1 MVRVQLVE
9 KLDYD
14 KLEKRID
21 KYIED
26 AINSNRQFIKSL
38 DQLVI
43 VGLSEDSMN
52 EMVFNIVKTSEEDT
66 YISRKI
72 TKFIKELLYS
82 FRNSKENLG
91 EKVNSLKKQI
101 QEDNARLI
109 ALRNSTIKDIK
120 EIELSQRTNIGLS
133 LYKFQ
138 MNAKSIEDIVSE
150 FSANGLETN
159 TKIVEHILKDG
170 EKPLVF
176 PDNYVFEVSSVSNL
190 VKNVLQQEKV
200 GVISPNNILGSFYIP
215 NFHDEDGKLLP
226 NNDELKEQ
234 YIKHVDALNDRFLY
248 LSTNGISIND
258 AKNVLPCGSLT
269 NLAFSVDAMELKDL
283 IIKLI
288 KTKYASIQ
296 ELYVFGKRLYEIA
309 KEKVP
314 FIIAEIDD
322 FVPTLD
328 EDFVFMDEV
337 VEQIEDKDKDEED
350 VVDIKLSTNNID
362 DTILISSIMNRYQYS
377 YKKAKEVYDGLVV
390 VVPNFKKKLMK
401 AIISSNDVELET
413 VMFNINANIS
423 LNALDKLSAY
433 ADILPCDISSSD
445 LTSFKTPSSI
455 TYGERLSKE
464 YDNAFKCNTKLC
476 NIFEQKYGVRKEDL
490 VYFVMNGNMINT
502 LMHFNGKSLRDF
514 VISCEK
520 NNTDLELKEFA
531 KNICYELNRLEG
543 AVLYSATLESQSG
556 YLRQIED
563 EEPQR
568 LLGLK

>member
-52 EMVFNIVKTSEEDT
+52 EMAFNIVKTSEEDT

-138 MNAKSIEDIVSE
+138 MNAKNIEDIVSE

-170 EKPLVF
+170 EKTLVF
-176 PDNYVFEVSSVSNL
+176 PDNYVFEVSGVSNL

-200 GVISPNNILGSFYIP
+200 GVISSNNIQGSFYIP
-215 NFHDEDGKLLP
+215 NFHDKDGKLLP

-234 YIKHVDALNDRFLY
+234 YVKHVDALNDRFLY

-258 AKNVLPCGSLT
+258 AKHVLPCGSLT
-269 NLAFSVDAMELKDL
+269 NLVFSVDAMELKDL

-314 FIIAEIDD
+314 FIVAEIDD
-322 FVPTLD
+322 FVPILD

-337 VEQIEDKDKDEED
+337 VEQIEDKDKED
-350 VVDIKLSTNNID
+350 VVDIKSSTNNID

-377 YKKAKEVYDGLVV
+377 YRKAKEVYNELVV
-390 VVPNFKKKLMK
+390 TVPNFKKKLMK

-413 VMFNINANIS
+413 VMFNINASIS
-423 LNALDKLSAY
+423 LNALDKLNAY

-445 LTSFKTPSSI
+445 LTYFKTPSSI
-455 TYGERLSKE
+455 KCGERLSKE
-464 YDNAFKCNTKLC
+464 YDNAFKY
-476 NIFEQKYGVRKEDL
+476 NIELYNMFEQKYGVRKEDL

-502 LMHFNGKSLRDF
+502 LMRFNGKSLRNF
-514 VISCEK
+514 IISCEK
-520 NNTDLELKEFA
+520 TNTDLELKEFA
-531 KNICYELNRLEG
+531 RNICYELYRLEG
-543 AVLYSATLESQSG
+543 AVLYSSTLESQSG
-556 YLRQIED
+556 SLRQIED

-568 LLGLK
+568 LLELK

>member
-26 AINSNRQFIKSL
+26 AINSNRQFTQSL
-38 DQLVI
+38 DQLI
-43 VGLSEDSMN
+43 TIGLSEDSIN
-52 EMVFNIVKTSEEDT
+52 ETVFNIVKTSEEDT

-91 EKVNSLKKQI
+91 EKVRSLKTQI

-159 TKIVEHILKDG
+159 TKIVEHILKNG

-200 GVISPNNILGSFYIP
+200 GVISSNNILGSFYIP
-215 NFHDEDGKLLP
+215 NFHDKDGKVLP
-226 NNDELKEQ
+226 NNDELKQ
-234 YIKHVDALNDRFLY
+234 HYVKHVDALNDRFLY
-248 LSTNGISIND
+248 LSANGISIND

-269 NLAFSVDAMELKDL
+269 NLVFSVDAMELKDL

-314 FIIAEIDD
+314 FIVAEIDD

-337 VEQIEDKDKDEED
+337 VEQIEDKDKED
-350 VVDIKLSTNNID
+350 IVDIRSSTNNID

-377 YKKAKEVYDGLVV
+377 YRKAKEVYNELVV
-390 VVPNFKKKLMK
+390 TVPNFKKKLMK
-401 AIISSNDVELET
+401 AIISSNDVDLET
-413 VMFNINANIS
+413 VMFNINASIS
-423 LNALDKLSAY
+423 LNALDKLNAY

-455 TYGERLSKE
+455 KCGERLSKE
-464 YDNAFKCNTKLC
+464 YDNAFKY
-476 NIFEQKYGVRKEDL
+476 NIELYNMFEQKYGVRKEDL

-502 LMHFNGKSLRDF
+502 LMRFNGKSLRNF
-514 VISCEK
+514 IISCEK
-520 NNTDLELKEFA
+520 TNTDLELKELA
-531 KNICYELNRLEG
+531 RNIRYELNRLEG

-556 YLRQIED
+556 SLKQIED

>member
-14 KLEKRID
+14 KLEMRID

-26 AINSNRQFIKSL
+26 AINSNRQFTQSL
-38 DQLVI
+38 DQLVTT
-43 VGLSEDSMN
+43 GLSEDSIN
-52 EMVFNIVKTSEEDT
+52 EMVFNIVKTSEEDI
-66 YISRKI
+66 YISGKI

-91 EKVNSLKKQI
+91 EKVRSLKTQI

-200 GVISPNNILGSFYIP
+200 GVISSNNILGSFYIP
-215 NFHDEDGKLLP
+215 NFHDKDGKVLP
-226 NNDELKEQ
+226 NNDELKQ
-234 YIKHVDALNDRFLY
+234 HYVKHVDALNDRFLY
-248 LSTNGISIND
+248 LSANGISIND

-269 NLAFSVDAMELKDL
+269 NLVFSVDAMELKDL

-314 FIIAEIDD
+314 FIVAEIDD

-337 VEQIEDKDKDEED
+337 VEQIEDKDKED
-350 VVDIKLSTNNID
+350 VVDIKSSTNNID

-377 YKKAKEVYDGLVV
+377 YKKAKEFYNELVV
-390 VVPNFKKKLMK
+390 TVPNFKKKLMK
-401 AIISSNDVELET
+401 AIISSNDVDLET
-413 VMFNINANIS
+413 VMFNINASIS
-423 LNALDKLSAY
+423 LNALDKLNAY

-455 TYGERLSKE
+455 KCGERLSKE
-464 YDNAFKCNTKLC
+464 YDNAFKY
-476 NIFEQKYGVRKEDL
+476 NIELYNMFEQKYGVRKEDL

-502 LMHFNGKSLRDF
+502 LMRFNGKSLRNF
-514 VISCEK
+514 IISCEK
-520 NNTDLELKEFA
+520 TNTDLELKELA
-531 KNICYELNRLEG
+531 RNIRYELNRLEG

-556 YLRQIED
+556 SLRQIED
-563 EEPQR
+563 EESQR
-568 LLGLK
+568 LLELK

>member
-14 KLEKRID
+14 KLEERID

-26 AINSNRQFIKSL
+26 AINSNRQFIQSL
-38 DQLVI
+38 DQLVTI
-43 VGLSEDSMN
+43 GLSEDSIN
-52 EMVFNIVKTSEEDT
+52 ETVFNIVKTSEEDT

-91 EKVNSLKKQI
+91 EKVRSLKTQI

-200 GVISPNNILGSFYIP
+200 GVISSNNILGSFYIP
-215 NFHDEDGKLLP
+215 NFHDKDGKVLP
-226 NNDELKEQ
+226 NNDELKQ
-234 YIKHVDALNDRFLY
+234 HYVKHVDALNDRFLY
-248 LSTNGISIND
+248 LSANGISIND

-269 NLAFSVDAMELKDL
+269 NLVFSVDAMELKDL

-314 FIIAEIDD
+314 FIVAEIDD

-337 VEQIEDKDKDEED
+337 VEQIEDKDKED
-350 VVDIKLSTNNID
+350 VVDIKSSTNNID
-362 DTILISSIMNRYQYS
+362 DAILISSIMNRYQYS
-377 YKKAKEVYDGLVV
+377 YKKAKEVYNELVV
-390 VVPNFKKKLMK
+390 TVPNFKKKLMK
-401 AIISSNDVELET
+401 AIISSNDVDLET
-413 VMFNINANIS
+413 VMFNINASIS
-423 LNALDKLSAY
+423 LNALDKLNAY

-455 TYGERLSKE
+455 KCGERLSKE
-464 YDNAFKCNTKLC
+464 YDNAFKY
-476 NIFEQKYGVRKEDL
+476 NIELYNMFEQKYGVRKEDL

-502 LMHFNGKSLRDF
+502 LMRFNGKSLRNF
-514 VISCEK
+514 IISCEK
-520 NNTDLELKEFA
+520 NNTDLELKELA
-531 KNICYELNRLEG
+531 RNIRYELNRLEG

-556 YLRQIED
+556 SLKQIED

-568 LLGLK
+568 LLELK

>member
-26 AINSNRQFIKSL
+26 AINSNRQFTQSL
-38 DQLVI
+38 DQLI
-43 VGLSEDSMN
+43 TIGLSEDSIN
-52 EMVFNIVKTSEEDT
+52 ETVFNIVKSSEEDT
-66 YISRKI
+66 YISGKI

-91 EKVNSLKKQI
+91 EKVRSLKTQI

-109 ALRNSTIKDIK
+109 ALKNSTIKDIK

-159 TKIVEHILKDG
+159 TKIVEHILKDS

-200 GVISPNNILGSFYIP
+200 GVISSNNILGSFYIP
-215 NFHDEDGKLLP
+215 NFHDKDGKVLP
-226 NNDELKEQ
+226 NNDELKQ
-234 YIKHVDALNDRFLY
+234 HYVKHVDALNDRFLY
-248 LSTNGISIND
+248 LSANGISIND

-269 NLAFSVDAMELKDL
+269 NLVFSVDAMELKDL

-314 FIIAEIDD
+314 FIVAEIDD

-328 EDFVFMDEV
+328 EDFVFMNEV
-337 VEQIEDKDKDEED
+337 VEQIEDKDKED
-350 VVDIKLSTNNID
+350 IVDIRSSTNNID

-377 YKKAKEVYDGLVV
+377 YRKAKEVYNELVV
-390 VVPNFKKKLMK
+390 TVPNFKKKLMK
-401 AIISSNDVELET
+401 AIISSNDVDLET
-413 VMFNINANIS
+413 VMFNINASIS
-423 LNALDKLSAY
+423 LNALDKLNAY

-455 TYGERLSKE
+455 KCGERLSKE
-464 YDNAFKCNTKLC
+464 YDNAFKY
-476 NIFEQKYGVRKEDL
+476 NIELYNMFEQKYGVRKEDL

-502 LMHFNGKSLRDF
+502 LMRFNGKSLRNF
-514 VISCEK
+514 IISCEK
-520 NNTDLELKEFA
+520 NNTDLELKELA
-531 KNICYELNRLEG
+531 RNIRYELNRLEG
-543 AVLYSATLESQSG
+543 AVLYSATFESQSG

-568 LLGLK
+568 LLELK

>member
-159 TKIVEHILKDG
+159 TKIVEHILKNG

-200 GVISPNNILGSFYIP
+200 GVISSNNIQGSFYIP
-215 NFHDEDGKLLP
+215 NFHDKDGKLLP
-226 NNDELKEQ
+226 NNDELKEH
-234 YIKHVDALNDRFLY
+234 YVKHVDALNDRFLY

-258 AKNVLPCGSLT
+258 AKHVLPCGSLT
-269 NLAFSVDAMELKDL
+269 NLVFSVDAMELKDL

-328 EDFVFMDEV
+328 ENFVFMDEV
-337 VEQIEDKDKDEED
+337 VEQIEDKDKED
-350 VVDIKLSTNNID
+350 VVDIKSSTNNID

-377 YKKAKEVYDGLVV
+377 YKKAKEVYNELVV
-390 VVPNFKKKLMK
+390 TVPNFKKKLMK
-401 AIISSNDVELET
+401 AIISSNDVDLET
-413 VMFNINANIS
+413 VMFNINASIS
-423 LNALDKLSAY
+423 LNALDKLNAY

-455 TYGERLSKE
+455 KCGERLSKE
-464 YDNAFKCNTKLC
+464 YDNAFKYNIELC
-476 NIFEQKYGVRKEDL
+476 NMFEQKYGVRKEDL

-502 LMHFNGKSLRDF
+502 LMRFNGKSLRNF
-514 VISCEK
+514 IISCEK
-520 NNTDLELKEFA
+520 NNTDLELKELA
-531 KNICYELNRLEG
+531 RNIRYELNRLEG

-556 YLRQIED
+556 SLRQIED
-563 EEPQR
+563 EKPQR
-568 LLGLK
+568 LLELK

>member
-138 MNAKSIEDIVSE
+138 MNAKNIEDIVSE

-170 EKPLVF
+170 EKTLVF
-176 PDNYVFEVSSVSNL
+176 PDNYVFEVSGVSNL

-200 GVISPNNILGSFYIP
+200 GVISSNNIQGSFYIP
-215 NFHDEDGKLLP
+215 NFHDKDGKLLP

-234 YIKHVDALNDRFLY
+234 YVKHVDALNNRFLY

-258 AKNVLPCGSLT
+258 AKNILPCGSLT
-269 NLAFSVDAMELKDL
+269 NLVFSVDAMELKDL

-314 FIIAEIDD
+314 SIIAEIDN

-337 VEQIEDKDKDEED
+337 VEQIEDKDKED
-350 VVDIKLSTNNID
+350 VVDIKSSTNNID

-377 YKKAKEVYDGLVV
+377 YRKAKEVYNELVV
-390 VVPNFKKKLMK
+390 TVPNFKKKLMK

-413 VMFNINANIS
+413 VMFNINASIS

-455 TYGERLSKE
+455 KCGECLSKE
-464 YDNAFKCNTKLC
+464 YDNAFKYNIELC
-476 NIFEQKYGVRKEDL
+476 NMFEQKYGVRKEDL

-502 LMHFNGKSLRDF
+502 LMRFNGKSLRNF
-514 VISCEK
+514 IISCEK
-520 NNTDLELKEFA
+520 TNTDLELKELA
-531 KNICYELNRLEG
+531 RNIRYELNRLEG

-556 YLRQIED
+556 SLRQIED

-568 LLGLK
+568 LLELK

>member
-14 KLEKRID
+14 KLEMRID

-26 AINSNRQFIKSL
+26 AINSNRQFTQSL
-38 DQLVI
+38 DQLVTI
-43 VGLSEDSMN
+43 GLSEDSIN
-52 EMVFNIVKTSEEDT
+52 EMVFNIVKTLEEDT

-91 EKVNSLKKQI
+91 EKVRSLKTQI

-159 TKIVEHILKDG
+159 TKIVEHILKDD
-170 EKPLVF
+170 EKSLVF

-200 GVISPNNILGSFYIP
+200 GVISSNNILGSFYIP
-215 NFHDEDGKLLP
+215 NFHDKDGKVLL
-226 NNDELKEQ
+226 NNDELKQ
-234 YIKHVDALNDRFLY
+234 HYIKHVDALNDRFLY
-248 LSTNGISIND
+248 LSANGISIND

-269 NLAFSVDAMELKDL
+269 NLVFSVDAMELKDL

-296 ELYVFGKRLYEIA
+296 ELYVFGRRLYEIA

-314 FIIAEIDD
+314 FIVAEIDD

-337 VEQIEDKDKDEED
+337 VEQIEDKDKED
-350 VVDIKLSTNNID
+350 VVDIKSSTNNID

-377 YKKAKEVYDGLVV
+377 YRKAKEVYNELVV
-390 VVPNFKKKLMK
+390 TVPNFKKKLMK
-401 AIISSNDVELET
+401 AIISSNDVDLET
-413 VMFNINANIS
+413 VMFNINASIS
-423 LNALDKLSAY
+423 LNALDKLNAY

-455 TYGERLSKE
+455 KCGERLSKE
-464 YDNAFKCNTKLC
+464 YDNAFKY
-476 NIFEQKYGVRKEDL
+476 NIELYNMFEQKYGVRKEDL

-502 LMHFNGKSLRDF
+502 LMRFNGKSLRNF
-514 VISCEK
+514 IISCEK
-520 NNTDLELKEFA
+520 NNTDLELKELA
-531 KNICYELNRLEG
+531 RNIRYELNRLEG

-556 YLRQIED
+556 SLRQIED

-568 LLGLK
+568 LLELK

>member
-14 KLEKRID
+14 KLEMRID

-26 AINSNRQFIKSL
+26 AINSNRQFTQSL
-38 DQLVI
+38 DQLVTT
-43 VGLSEDSMN
+43 GLSEDSIN
-52 EMVFNIVKTSEEDT
+52 EMVFNIVKTSEEDI
-66 YISRKI
+66 YISGKI

-91 EKVNSLKKQI
+91 EKVRSLKTQI

-200 GVISPNNILGSFYIP
+200 GVISSNNILGSFYIP
-215 NFHDEDGKLLP
+215 NFHDKDGKVLP
-226 NNDELKEQ
+226 NNDELKQ
-234 YIKHVDALNDRFLY
+234 HYIKHVDALNDRFLY
-248 LSTNGISIND
+248 LSANGISIND

-269 NLAFSVDAMELKDL
+269 NLVFSVDAMELKDL

-314 FIIAEIDD
+314 FIVAEIDD
-322 FVPTLD
+322 FVPILD
-328 EDFVFMDEV
+328 EDFAFMDEV
-337 VEQIEDKDKDEED
+337 VEQIEDKDKED
-350 VVDIKLSTNNID
+350 VVDIKSSTNNID

-377 YKKAKEVYDGLVV
+377 YRKAKEVYNELVV
-390 VVPNFKKKLMK
+390 TVPNFKKKLMK
-401 AIISSNDVELET
+401 AIISSNDVDLET
-413 VMFNINANIS
+413 VMFNINASIS
-423 LNALDKLSAY
+423 LNALDKLNAY
-433 ADILPCDISSSD
+433 ADILPCDISSSY

-455 TYGERLSKE
+455 KCGERLSKE
-464 YDNAFKCNTKLC
+464 YDNAFKY
-476 NIFEQKYGVRKEDL
+476 NIELYNMFEQKYGVRKEDL

-502 LMHFNGKSLRDF
+502 LMRFNGKSLRDF
-514 VISCEK
+514 IISCEK
-520 NNTDLELKEFA
+520 TNTDLELKEFA
-531 KNICYELNRLEG
+531 RNIRYELNRLEG
-543 AVLYSATLESQSG
+543 AILYSSTLESQSG
-556 YLRQIED
+556 SLRQIED

-568 LLGLK
+568 LLELK

>member
-170 EKPLVF
+170 EKTLVF

-200 GVISPNNILGSFYIP
+200 GVISSNNILDSFYIP
-215 NFHDEDGKLLP
+215 NFHDKDGKLLP

-234 YIKHVDALNDRFLY
+234 YVKHVDALNNRFLY

-269 NLAFSVDAMELKDL
+269 NLVFSVDAMELKDL

-314 FIIAEIDD
+314 FIVAEIDD

-337 VEQIEDKDKDEED
+337 VEQIEDKDKED
-350 VVDIKLSTNNID
+350 VVDIKSSTNNID

-377 YKKAKEVYDGLVV
+377 YKKAKEVYNELVV
-390 VVPNFKKKLMK
+390 TVPNFKKKLMK
-401 AIISSNDVELET
+401 AIISSNDVDLET
-413 VMFNINANIS
+413 VMFNINASIS
-423 LNALDKLSAY
+423 LNALDKLNAY

-455 TYGERLSKE
+455 KCGERLSKE
-464 YDNAFKCNTKLC
+464 YDNAFKY
-476 NIFEQKYGVRKEDL
+476 NIELYNMFEQKYGVRKEDL

-502 LMHFNGKSLRDF
+502 LMHFNGKSLRNF
-514 VISCEK
+514 IISCEK
-520 NNTDLELKEFA
+520 NNTDLELKELA
-531 KNICYELNRLEG
+531 RNIRYELNRLEG

-556 YLRQIED
+556 SLRQIED

-568 LLGLK
+568 LLELK

>member
-14 KLEKRID
+14 KLEMRID

-26 AINSNRQFIKSL
+26 AINSNRQFTQSL
-38 DQLVI
+38 DQLVTT
-43 VGLSEDSMN
+43 GLSEDSIN
-52 EMVFNIVKTSEEDT
+52 EMVFNIVKTSEGDT

-91 EKVNSLKKQI
+91 EKVRSLKTQI

-176 PDNYVFEVSSVSNL
+176 PDNYVFEVTSVSNL

-200 GVISPNNILGSFYIP
+200 GVISSSNILGSFYIP
-215 NFHDEDGKLLP
+215 NFHDKDGKVLP
-226 NNDELKEQ
+226 NNDELKQ
-234 YIKHVDALNDRFLY
+234 HYIKHVDALNDRVLY
-248 LSTNGISIND
+248 LSANGISIND

-269 NLAFSVDAMELKDL
+269 NLVFSVDAMELKDL

-296 ELYVFGKRLYEIA
+296 ELYVFGRRLYEIA

-314 FIIAEIDD
+314 FIVAEIDD

-337 VEQIEDKDKDEED
+337 VEQIEDKDKED
-350 VVDIKLSTNNID
+350 VVDIKSSTNNID

-377 YKKAKEVYDGLVV
+377 YRKAKEVYNELVV
-390 VVPNFKKKLMK
+390 TVPNFKKKLMK
-401 AIISSNDVELET
+401 AIISSNDVDLET
-413 VMFNINANIS
+413 VMFNINASIS
-423 LNALDKLSAY
+423 LNALDKLNAY

-455 TYGERLSKE
+455 KCGERLSKE
-464 YDNAFKCNTKLC
+464 YDNAFKYNIELC
-476 NIFEQKYGVRKEDL
+476 NMFEQKYGVRKEDL

-502 LMHFNGKSLRDF
+502 LMRFNGKSLRNF
-514 VISCEK
+514 IISCEK
-520 NNTDLELKEFA
+520 TNTDLELKELA
-531 KNICYELNRLEG
+531 RNIRYELNRLEG

-568 LLGLK
+568 LLELK

>member
-26 AINSNRQFIKSL
+26 AINSNRQFTQSL
-38 DQLVI
+38 DQLI
-43 VGLSEDSMN
+43 TIGLSEDSIN
-52 EMVFNIVKTSEEDT
+52 ETVFNIVKSSEEDT
-66 YISRKI
+66 YISGKI

-91 EKVNSLKKQI
+91 EKVRSLKTQI

-138 MNAKSIEDIVSE
+138 MNAKSIDDIVSE

-200 GVISPNNILGSFYIP
+200 GVISSNNILGSFYIP
-215 NFHDEDGKLLP
+215 NFHDKDGKVLP
-226 NNDELKEQ
+226 NNDELKQ
-234 YIKHVDALNDRFLY
+234 HYVKHVDALNDRFLY
-248 LSTNGISIND
+248 LSANGISIND

-269 NLAFSVDAMELKDL
+269 NLVFSVDAMELKDL

-314 FIIAEIDD
+314 FIVAEIDD

-337 VEQIEDKDKDEED
+337 VEQIEDKDKED
-350 VVDIKLSTNNID
+350 IVDIKSSTNNID

-377 YKKAKEVYDGLVV
+377 YRKAKEVYNELVV
-390 VVPNFKKKLMK
+390 TVPNFKKKLMK
-401 AIISSNDVELET
+401 AIISSNDVDLET
-413 VMFNINANIS
+413 VMFNINASIS
-423 LNALDKLSAY
+423 LNALDKLNAY
-433 ADILPCDISSSD
+433 AVILPCDISSSD

-455 TYGERLSKE
+455 KCGERLSKE
-464 YDNAFKCNTKLC
+464 YDNAFKY
-476 NIFEQKYGVRKEDL
+476 NIELYNMFEQKYGVRKEDL

-502 LMHFNGKSLRDF
+502 LMRFNGKSLRNF
-514 VISCEK
+514 IISCEK
-520 NNTDLELKEFA
+520 TNTDLELKELA
-531 KNICYELNRLEG
+531 RNIRYELNRLEG

>member
-26 AINSNRQFIKSL
+26 AINSNRQFTQSL
-38 DQLVI
+38 DQLI
-43 VGLSEDSMN
+43 TIGLSEDSIN
-52 EMVFNIVKTSEEDT
+52 ETVFNIVKSSEEDT
-66 YISRKI
+66 YISGKI

-91 EKVNSLKKQI
+91 EKVRSLKTQI

-159 TKIVEHILKDG
+159 TKIVEHILKDS

-200 GVISPNNILGSFYIP
+200 GVISSNNILGSFYIP
-215 NFHDEDGKLLP
+215 NFHDKDGKVLP
-226 NNDELKEQ
+226 NNDELKQ
-234 YIKHVDALNDRFLY
+234 HYVKHVDALNDRFLY
-248 LSTNGISIND
+248 LSANGISIND

-269 NLAFSVDAMELKDL
+269 NLVFSVDAMELKDL

-314 FIIAEIDD
+314 FIVAEIDD

-337 VEQIEDKDKDEED
+337 VEQIEDKDKED
-350 VVDIKLSTNNID
+350 VVDIKSSTNNID

-377 YKKAKEVYDGLVV
+377 YRKAKEVYNELVV
-390 VVPNFKKKLMK
+390 TVPNFKKKLMK
-401 AIISSNDVELET
+401 AIISSNDVDLET
-413 VMFNINANIS
+413 VMFNINASIS
-423 LNALDKLSAY
+423 LNALDKLNAY
-433 ADILPCDISSSD
+433 ADILPCDILSSD

-455 TYGERLSKE
+455 KCGERLSKE
-464 YDNAFKCNTKLC
+464 YDNAFKY
-476 NIFEQKYGVRKEDL
+476 NIELYNMFEQKYGVRKEDL

-502 LMHFNGKSLRDF
+502 LMRFNGKSLRNF
-514 VISCEK
+514 IISCEK
-520 NNTDLELKEFA
+520 TNTDLELKELA
-531 KNICYELNRLEG
+531 RNIRYELNRLEG

>member
-43 VGLSEDSMN
+43 VGLSEDSIN

-91 EKVNSLKKQI
+91 EKVRSLKTQI

-138 MNAKSIEDIVSE
+138 MNAKSIENIVSE

-200 GVISPNNILGSFYIP
+200 GVISSNNILGSFYIP
-215 NFHDEDGKLLP
+215 NFHDKDGKVLP
-226 NNDELKEQ
+226 NNDELKQ
-234 YIKHVDALNDRFLY
+234 HYIKHVDALNDRFLY
-248 LSTNGISIND
+248 LSANGISIND

-269 NLAFSVDAMELKDL
+269 NLVFSVDAMELKDL

-337 VEQIEDKDKDEED
+337 VEQIEDKDKED
-350 VVDIKLSTNNID
+350 VVDIKSSTNNID

-377 YKKAKEVYDGLVV
+377 YKKAKEVYNELVV
-390 VVPNFKKKLMK
+390 TVPNFKKKLMK
-401 AIISSNDVELET
+401 AIISSNDVDLET
-413 VMFNINANIS
+413 VMFNINASIS
-423 LNALDKLSAY
+423 LNALDKLNAY

-455 TYGERLSKE
+455 KCGERLSKE
-464 YDNAFKCNTKLC
+464 YDNAFKY
-476 NIFEQKYGVRKEDL
+476 NIELYNMFEQKYGVRKEDL

-502 LMHFNGKSLRDF
+502 LMRFNGKSLRNF
-514 VISCEK
+514 IISCEK
-520 NNTDLELKEFA
+520 TNTDLELKELA
-531 KNICYELNRLEG
+531 RNIRYELNRLEG

-556 YLRQIED
+556 ILRQIED

-568 LLGLK
+568 LLELK

>member
-101 QEDNARLI
+101 QEYNACLI

-200 GVISPNNILGSFYIP
+200 GVISSNNIQGSFYIP
-215 NFHDEDGKLLP
+215 NFHDKDGKLLP

-234 YIKHVDALNDRFLY
+234 YVKHVDALNNRFLY

-269 NLAFSVDAMELKDL
+269 NLVFSVDAMELKDL

-314 FIIAEIDD
+314 FIVAEIDD

-337 VEQIEDKDKDEED
+337 VEQIEDKDKED
-350 VVDIKLSTNNID
+350 VVDIKSSTNNID
-362 DTILISSIMNRYQYS
+362 DTILISSIMNRYQNS
-377 YKKAKEVYDGLVV
+377 YKKAK
-390 VVPNFKKKLMK
+390 
-401 AIISSNDVELET
+401 
-413 VMFNINANIS
+413 
-423 LNALDKLSAY
+423 
-433 ADILPCDISSSD
+433 
-445 LTSFKTPSSI
+445 
-455 TYGERLSKE
+455 
-464 YDNAFKCNTKLC
+464 
-476 NIFEQKYGVRKEDL
+476 
-490 VYFVMNGNMINT
+490 
-502 LMHFNGKSLRDF
+502 
-514 VISCEK
+514 
-520 NNTDLELKEFA
+520 
-531 KNICYELNRLEG
+531 
-543 AVLYSATLESQSG
+543 
-556 YLRQIED
+556 
-563 EEPQR
+563 
-568 LLGLK
+568 

>member
-14 KLEKRID
+14 KLEMRID

-26 AINSNRQFIKSL
+26 AINSNRQFTQSL
-38 DQLVI
+38 DQLI
-43 VGLSEDSMN
+43 TIGLSEDSIN
-52 EMVFNIVKTSEEDT
+52 ETVFNIVKTSEEDT

-91 EKVNSLKKQI
+91 EKVRSLKTQI

-200 GVISPNNILGSFYIP
+200 GVISSNNILGSFYIP
-215 NFHDEDGKLLP
+215 NFHDKDGKVLP
-226 NNDELKEQ
+226 NNDELKQ
-234 YIKHVDALNDRFLY
+234 HYIKNVDALNDMFLY
-248 LSTNGISIND
+248 LSANGISIND

-269 NLAFSVDAMELKDL
+269 NLVFSVDAMELKDL

-314 FIIAEIDD
+314 FIVAEIDD

-337 VEQIEDKDKDEED
+337 VEQIEDKDKED
-350 VVDIKLSTNNID
+350 IVDIKSSTNNID

-377 YKKAKEVYDGLVV
+377 YRKAKEVYNELVV
-390 VVPNFKKKLMK
+390 TVPNFKKKLMK
-401 AIISSNDVELET
+401 AIISSNDVDLET
-413 VMFNINANIS
+413 VMFNINASIS
-423 LNALDKLSAY
+423 LNALDKLNAY

-455 TYGERLSKE
+455 KCGERLSKE
-464 YDNAFKCNTKLC
+464 YDNAFKY
-476 NIFEQKYGVRKEDL
+476 NIELYNMFEQKYGVRKEDL

-502 LMHFNGKSLRDF
+502 LMRFNGKSLRNF
-514 VISCEK
+514 IISCEK
-520 NNTDLELKEFA
+520 TNTDLELKELA
-531 KNICYELNRLEG
+531 RNIRYELNRLEG

>member
-159 TKIVEHILKDG
+159 TKIVEHILKDS

-200 GVISPNNILGSFYIP
+200 GVISSNNIQGSFYIP
-215 NFHDEDGKLLP
+215 NFHDKDGKLLP

-234 YIKHVDALNDRFLY
+234 YVKHVDALNNRFLY

-269 NLAFSVDAMELKDL
+269 NLVFSVDAMELKDL

-314 FIIAEIDD
+314 FIVAEIDD

-337 VEQIEDKDKDEED
+337 VEQIEDKDKED
-350 VVDIKLSTNNID
+350 IVDIRSSTNNID

-377 YKKAKEVYDGLVV
+377 YRKAKEVYNELVV
-390 VVPNFKKKLMK
+390 TVPNFKKKLMK
-401 AIISSNDVELET
+401 AIISSNDVDLET
-413 VMFNINANIS
+413 VMFNINASIS
-423 LNALDKLSAY
+423 LNALDKLNAY

-455 TYGERLSKE
+455 KCGERLSKE
-464 YDNAFKCNTKLC
+464 YDNAFKY
-476 NIFEQKYGVRKEDL
+476 NIELYNMFEQKYGVRKEDL

-502 LMHFNGKSLRDF
+502 LMRFNGKSLRNF
-514 VISCEK
+514 IISCKK
-520 NNTDLELKEFA
+520 NNTDLELNELA
-531 KNICYELNRLEG
+531 RNIRYELNRLEG

-556 YLRQIED
+556 SLRQIED

-568 LLGLK
+568 LLELK

>member
-200 GVISPNNILGSFYIP
+200 GVISSNNIQGSFYIP
-215 NFHDEDGKLLP
+215 NFHDKDGKLLP

-234 YIKHVDALNDRFLY
+234 YVKHVDALNDRFLY
-248 LSTNGISIND
+248 LSANGISIND

-269 NLAFSVDAMELKDL
+269 NLVFSVDAMELKDL

-314 FIIAEIDD
+314 FIVAEIDG

-337 VEQIEDKDKDEED
+337 VEQIEDKDKED
-350 VVDIKLSTNNID
+350 VVDIKSSTNNID
-362 DTILISSIMNRYQYS
+362 DAILISSIMNRYQYS
-377 YKKAKEVYDGLVV
+377 YKKAKEVYNELVV
-390 VVPNFKKKLMK
+390 TVPNFKKKLMK
-401 AIISSNDVELET
+401 AIISSNDVDLET
-413 VMFNINANIS
+413 VMFNINASIS
-423 LNALDKLSAY
+423 LNALDKLNAY

-455 TYGERLSKE
+455 KCGERLSKE
-464 YDNAFKCNTKLC
+464 YDNAFKY
-476 NIFEQKYGVRKEDL
+476 NIELYNMFEQKYGVRKEDL

-502 LMHFNGKSLRDF
+502 LMHFNGKSLRNF
-514 VISCEK
+514 IISCEK
-520 NNTDLELKEFA
+520 NNTDLELKELA
-531 KNICYELNRLEG
+531 RNICYELNRLEG

-556 YLRQIED
+556 SLRQIED

-568 LLGLK
+568 LLELK

>member
-14 KLEKRID
+14 KLEMRID

-26 AINSNRQFIKSL
+26 AINSNRQFTQSL
-38 DQLVI
+38 DQLI
-43 VGLSEDSMN
+43 TIGLSEDSIN
-52 EMVFNIVKTSEEDT
+52 ETVFNIVKSSEEDT
-66 YISRKI
+66 YISGKI

-91 EKVNSLKKQI
+91 EKVRSLKTQI

-159 TKIVEHILKDG
+159 TKIVEHILKDS

-200 GVISPNNILGSFYIP
+200 GVISSNNILGSFYIP
-215 NFHDEDGKLLP
+215 NFHDKDGKLLP
-226 NNDELKEQ
+226 NNDELKEH
-234 YIKHVDALNDRFLY
+234 YVKHVDALNDRFLY

-258 AKNVLPCGSLT
+258 AKHVLPCGSLT
-269 NLAFSVDAMELKDL
+269 NLVFSVDAMELKDL

-314 FIIAEIDD
+314 FIVAEIDD

-337 VEQIEDKDKDEED
+337 VEQIEDKDKED
-350 VVDIKLSTNNID
+350 VVDIKSSTNNID

-377 YKKAKEVYDGLVV
+377 YKKAKEVYNELVV
-390 VVPNFKKKLMK
+390 TVPNFKKKLMK
-401 AIISSNDVELET
+401 AIISSNDVDLET
-413 VMFNINANIS
+413 VMFNINASIS
-423 LNALDKLSAY
+423 LNALDKLNAY

-455 TYGERLSKE
+455 KCGERLSKE
-464 YDNAFKCNTKLC
+464 YDNAFKY
-476 NIFEQKYGVRKEDL
+476 NIELYNMFEQKYGVRKEDL

-502 LMHFNGKSLRDF
+502 LMHFNGKSLRNF
-514 VISCEK
+514 IISCEK
-520 NNTDLELKEFA
+520 NNTDLELKELA
-531 KNICYELNRLEG
+531 RNIRYELNRLEG

-556 YLRQIED
+556 SLRQIED

-568 LLGLK
+568 LLELK

>member
-14 KLEKRID
+14 KLEMRID

-26 AINSNRQFIKSL
+26 AINSNRQFTQSL
-38 DQLVI
+38 DQLI
-43 VGLSEDSMN
+43 TIGLSEDSIN
-52 EMVFNIVKTSEEDT
+52 ETVFNIVKTSEEDT

-91 EKVNSLKKQI
+91 EKVRSLKTQI

-200 GVISPNNILGSFYIP
+200 GVISSNNILGSFYIP
-215 NFHDEDGKLLP
+215 NFHDKDGKVLP
-226 NNDELKEQ
+226 NNDELKQ
-234 YIKHVDALNDRFLY
+234 HYIKNVDALNDMFLY
-248 LSTNGISIND
+248 LSANGISIND

-269 NLAFSVDAMELKDL
+269 NLVFSVDAMELKDL

-314 FIIAEIDD
+314 FIVAEIDD

-337 VEQIEDKDKDEED
+337 VEQIEDKDKED
-350 VVDIKLSTNNID
+350 IVDIKSSTNNID

-377 YKKAKEVYDGLVV
+377 YRKAKEVYNELVV
-390 VVPNFKKKLMK
+390 TVPNFKKKLMK
-401 AIISSNDVELET
+401 AIISSNDVDLET
-413 VMFNINANIS
+413 VMFNINASIS
-423 LNALDKLSAY
+423 LNALDKLNAY

-455 TYGERLSKE
+455 KCGERLSKE
-464 YDNAFKCNTKLC
+464 YDNAFKY
-476 NIFEQKYGVRKEDL
+476 NIELYNMFEQKYGVRKEDL

-502 LMHFNGKSLRDF
+502 LMRFNGKSLRNF
-514 VISCEK
+514 IISCEK
-520 NNTDLELKEFA
+520 TNTDLELKELA
-531 KNICYELNRLEG
+531 RNIRYELNRLEG

-568 LLGLK
+568 LLELK

>member
-26 AINSNRQFIKSL
+26 AINSNRQFIRSL

-200 GVISPNNILGSFYIP
+200 GVISSNNIQGSFYIP
-215 NFHDEDGKLLP
+215 NFHDKDGKLLP

-234 YIKHVDALNDRFLY
+234 YVKHVDALNNRFLY

-269 NLAFSVDAMELKDL
+269 NLVFSVDAMELKDL

-314 FIIAEIDD
+314 FIVAEIDD

-337 VEQIEDKDKDEED
+337 VEQIEDKDKED
-350 VVDIKLSTNNID
+350 VVDIKSSTNNID

-377 YKKAKEVYDGLVV
+377 YKKAKEFYNELVV
-390 VVPNFKKKLMK
+390 TVPNFKKKLMK
-401 AIISSNDVELET
+401 AIISSNDVDLET
-413 VMFNINANIS
+413 VMFNINASIS
-423 LNALDKLSAY
+423 LNALDKLNAY

-455 TYGERLSKE
+455 MCGERLSKE
-464 YDNAFKCNTKLC
+464 YDNAFKY
-476 NIFEQKYGVRKEDL
+476 NIELYNMFEQKYGVRKEDL

-502 LMHFNGKSLRDF
+502 LMRFNGKSLRNF
-514 VISCEK
+514 IISCEK
-520 NNTDLELKEFA
+520 NNTDLELKELA
-531 KNICYELNRLEG
+531 RNIRYELSRLEG

-556 YLRQIED
+556 SLRQIED
-563 EEPQR
+563 EELQR
-568 LLGLK
+568 LLELK

>member
-200 GVISPNNILGSFYIP
+200 GVISSNNIQDSFYIP
-215 NFHDEDGKLLP
+215 NFHDKDGKLLP

-234 YIKHVDALNDRFLY
+234 YVKHVDALNNRFLY

-269 NLAFSVDAMELKDL
+269 NLVFSVDAMELKDL

-314 FIIAEIDD
+314 FIVAEIDD

-337 VEQIEDKDKDEED
+337 VEQIEDKDKED
-350 VVDIKLSTNNID
+350 VVDIKSSTNNID

-377 YKKAKEVYDGLVV
+377 YKKAKEVYNELVV
-390 VVPNFKKKLMK
+390 TVPNFKKKLMK
-401 AIISSNDVELET
+401 AIISSNDVDLET
-413 VMFNINANIS
+413 VMFNINASIS
-423 LNALDKLSAY
+423 LNALDKLNAY

-455 TYGERLSKE
+455 KCGERLSKE
-464 YDNAFKCNTKLC
+464 YDNAFKCNIELC
-476 NIFEQKYGVRKEDL
+476 NMFEQKYGVRKEDL

-502 LMHFNGKSLRDF
+502 LMRFNGKSLRNF
-514 VISCEK
+514 IISCEK
-520 NNTDLELKEFA
+520 NNTDLELKELA

-568 LLGLK
+568 LLELK

>member
-91 EKVNSLKKQI
+91 EKVRSLKTQI

-200 GVISPNNILGSFYIP
+200 GVISSNNILGSFYIP
-215 NFHDEDGKLLP
+215 NFHDKDGKVLP
-226 NNDELKEQ
+226 NNDELKQ
-234 YIKHVDALNDRFLY
+234 HYVKHVDALNDRFLY
-248 LSTNGISIND
+248 LSANGISIND

-269 NLAFSVDAMELKDL
+269 NLVFSVDAMELKDL

-314 FIIAEIDD
+314 FIVAEIDD

-337 VEQIEDKDKDEED
+337 VEQIEDKDKED
-350 VVDIKLSTNNID
+350 IVDIKSSTNNID

-377 YKKAKEVYDGLVV
+377 YRKAKEVYNELVV
-390 VVPNFKKKLMK
+390 TVPNFKKKLMK
-401 AIISSNDVELET
+401 AIISSNDVDLET
-413 VMFNINANIS
+413 VMFNINASIS
-423 LNALDKLSAY
+423 LNALDKLNAY

-455 TYGERLSKE
+455 KCGERLSKE
-464 YDNAFKCNTKLC
+464 YDNAFKY
-476 NIFEQKYGVRKEDL
+476 NIELYNMFEQKYGVRKEDL

-502 LMHFNGKSLRDF
+502 LMRFNGKSLRNF
-514 VISCEK
+514 IISCEK
-520 NNTDLELKEFA
+520 TNTDLELKELA
-531 KNICYELNRLEG
+531 RNIRYELSRLEG

-556 YLRQIED
+556 SLRQIED

-568 LLGLK
+568 LLELK

>member
-14 KLEKRID
+14 KLEERID

-66 YISRKI
+66 FISRKI

-150 FSANGLETN
+150 FNANGLETN
-159 TKIVEHILKDG
+159 TKIVEHILKNG

-200 GVISPNNILGSFYIP
+200 GVISSNNILGSFYIP

-234 YIKHVDALNDRFLY
+234 YIKHVDALNNRFLY

-269 NLAFSVDAMELKDL
+269 NLVFSVDAMELKDL

-314 FIIAEIDD
+314 FIVAEIDD

-337 VEQIEDKDKDEED
+337 VEQIEDKDKED
-350 VVDIKLSTNNID
+350 IVDIKSSTNNID

-377 YKKAKEVYDGLVV
+377 YRKAKEVYDGLVV
-390 VVPNFKKKLMK
+390 AVPNFKKKLMK

-455 TYGERLSKE
+455 KCGERLSKE
-464 YDNAFKCNTKLC
+464 YDNAFKYNIELC
-476 NIFEQKYGVRKEDL
+476 NMFEQKYGVRKEDL

-502 LMHFNGKSLRDF
+502 LMRFNGKSLRNF
-514 VISCEK
+514 IISCEK
-520 NNTDLELKEFA
+520 NNTDLELKELA
-531 KNICYELNRLEG
+531 RNIRYELNRLEG

-556 YLRQIED
+556 SLRQIED

-568 LLGLK
+568 LLELK

>member
-14 KLEKRID
+14 KLEMRID

-26 AINSNRQFIKSL
+26 AINSNRQFTQSL
-38 DQLVI
+38 DQLVTI
-43 VGLSEDSMN
+43 GLSEDSIN
-52 EMVFNIVKTSEEDT
+52 EMVFNIVKTLEEDT
-66 YISRKI
+66 YISGKI

-91 EKVNSLKKQI
+91 EKVRSLKTQI

-109 ALRNSTIKDIK
+109 TLRNSTIKDIK

-200 GVISPNNILGSFYIP
+200 GVISSNNILGSFYIP
-215 NFHDEDGKLLP
+215 NFHDKDGKVLP
-226 NNDELKEQ
+226 NNDELKQ
-234 YIKHVDALNDRFLY
+234 HYIKHVDALNDRFLY
-248 LSTNGISIND
+248 LSANGISIND

-269 NLAFSVDAMELKDL
+269 NLVFSVDAMELKDL

-314 FIIAEIDD
+314 FIVAEIDD

-337 VEQIEDKDKDEED
+337 VEQIEDKDKED
-350 VVDIKLSTNNID
+350 VVDIKSSTNNID
-362 DTILISSIMNRYQYS
+362 DAILISSIMNRYQYS
-377 YKKAKEVYDGLVV
+377 YKKAKEVYNELVV
-390 VVPNFKKKLMK
+390 TVPNFKKKLMK
-401 AIISSNDVELET
+401 AIISSNDVDLET
-413 VMFNINANIS
+413 VMFNINASIS
-423 LNALDKLSAY
+423 LNALDKLNAY

-455 TYGERLSKE
+455 KCGERLSKE
-464 YDNAFKCNTKLC
+464 YDNAFKY
-476 NIFEQKYGVRKEDL
+476 NIELYNMFEQKYGVRKEDL

-502 LMHFNGKSLRDF
+502 LMRFNGKSLRDF
-514 VISCEK
+514 IISCEK
-520 NNTDLELKEFA
+520 NNTDLELKELA
-531 KNICYELNRLEG
+531 RNIRYELNRLEG

-556 YLRQIED
+556 SLRQIED
-563 EEPQR
+563 EESQR
-568 LLGLK
+568 LLELK

>member
-26 AINSNRQFIKSL
+26 AINSNRQFTQSL
-38 DQLVI
+38 DQLI
-43 VGLSEDSMN
+43 TIGLSEDSIN
-52 EMVFNIVKTSEEDT
+52 EMVFNIVKTLEEDT

-91 EKVNSLKKQI
+91 EKVRSLKTQI

-138 MNAKSIEDIVSE
+138 MNAKSIDDIVSE

-159 TKIVEHILKDG
+159 TKIVEHILKDS

-200 GVISPNNILGSFYIP
+200 GVISSNNILGSFYIP
-215 NFHDEDGKLLP
+215 NFHDKDGKVLP
-226 NNDELKEQ
+226 NNDELKQ
-234 YIKHVDALNDRFLY
+234 HYVKHVDALNDRFLY
-248 LSTNGISIND
+248 LSANGISIND

-269 NLAFSVDAMELKDL
+269 NLVFSVDAMELKDL

-314 FIIAEIDD
+314 FIVAEIDD

-328 EDFVFMDEV
+328 ENFVFMDEV
-337 VEQIEDKDKDEED
+337 VEQIEDKDKED
-350 VVDIKLSTNNID
+350 VVDIKSSTNNID

-377 YKKAKEVYDGLVV
+377 YRKAKEVYNELVV
-390 VVPNFKKKLMK
+390 TVPNFKKKLMK
-401 AIISSNDVELET
+401 AIISSNDVDLET
-413 VMFNINANIS
+413 VMFNINASIS
-423 LNALDKLSAY
+423 LNALDKLNAY

-455 TYGERLSKE
+455 KCGERLSKE
-464 YDNAFKCNTKLC
+464 YDNAFKY
-476 NIFEQKYGVRKEDL
+476 NIELYNMFEQKYGVRKEDL

-514 VISCEK
+514 IISCEK
-520 NNTDLELKEFA
+520 NNTDLELKELA
-531 KNICYELNRLEG
+531 RNIRYELNRLEG

-556 YLRQIED
+556 SLRQIED

-568 LLGLK
+568 LLELK

>member
-138 MNAKSIEDIVSE
+138 MNAKNIEDIVSE

-170 EKPLVF
+170 EKTLVF
-176 PDNYVFEVSSVSNL
+176 PDNYVFEVSGVSNL

-200 GVISPNNILGSFYIP
+200 GVISSNNIQGSFYIP
-215 NFHDEDGKLLP
+215 NFHDKDGKLLP
-226 NNDELKEQ
+226 NNDELKEH
-234 YIKHVDALNDRFLY
+234 YVKHVDALNDRFLY

-258 AKNVLPCGSLT
+258 AKHVLPCGSLT
-269 NLAFSVDAMELKDL
+269 NLVFSVDAMELKDL

-314 FIIAEIDD
+314 FIVAEIDG

-337 VEQIEDKDKDEED
+337 VEQIEDKDKED
-350 VVDIKLSTNNID
+350 VVDIKSSTNNID
-362 DTILISSIMNRYQYS
+362 DAILISSIMNRYQYS
-377 YKKAKEVYDGLVV
+377 YKKAKEVYNELVV
-390 VVPNFKKKLMK
+390 TVPNFKKKLMK
-401 AIISSNDVELET
+401 AIISSNDVDLET
-413 VMFNINANIS
+413 VMFNINASIS
-423 LNALDKLSAY
+423 LNALDKLNAY

-455 TYGERLSKE
+455 KCGERLSKE
-464 YDNAFKCNTKLC
+464 YDNAFKY
-476 NIFEQKYGVRKEDL
+476 NIELYNMFEQKYGVRKEDL

-502 LMHFNGKSLRDF
+502 LMHFNGKSLRNF
-514 VISCEK
+514 IISCEK
-520 NNTDLELKEFA
+520 NNTDLELKELA
-531 KNICYELNRLEG
+531 RNICYELNRLEG

-556 YLRQIED
+556 SLRQIED

-568 LLGLK
+568 LLELK

>member
-200 GVISPNNILGSFYIP
+200 GVISSNNIQGSFYIP
-215 NFHDEDGKLLP
+215 NFHDKDGKLLP

-234 YIKHVDALNDRFLY
+234 YVKHVDALNNRFLY

-269 NLAFSVDAMELKDL
+269 NLVFSVDAMELKDL

-337 VEQIEDKDKDEED
+337 VEQIEDKDKED
-350 VVDIKLSTNNID
+350 VVDIKSSTNNID

-377 YKKAKEVYDGLVV
+377 YKKAKEVYNELVV
-390 VVPNFKKKLMK
+390 TVPNFKKKLMK
-401 AIISSNDVELET
+401 AIISSNDVDLET
-413 VMFNINANIS
+413 VMFNINASIS
-423 LNALDKLSAY
+423 LNALDKLNAY

-455 TYGERLSKE
+455 KCGERLSKE
-464 YDNAFKCNTKLC
+464 YDNAFKY
-476 NIFEQKYGVRKEDL
+476 NIELYNMFEQKYGVRKEDL

-502 LMHFNGKSLRDF
+502 LMRFNGKSLRNF
-514 VISCEK
+514 IISCEK
-520 NNTDLELKEFA
+520 TNTDLELKELA
-531 KNICYELNRLEG
+531 RNIRYELNRLEG

-556 YLRQIED
+556 SLRQIED

-568 LLGLK
+568 LLELK

>member
-14 KLEKRID
+14 KLEERID

-26 AINSNRQFIKSL
+26 AINSNRQFTKSL
-38 DQLVI
+38 DQLVTI
-43 VGLSEDSMN
+43 GLSEDSIN
-52 EMVFNIVKTSEEDT
+52 ETVFNIVKTSEEDT

-91 EKVNSLKKQI
+91 EKVRSLKTQI

-200 GVISPNNILGSFYIP
+200 GVISSNNILGSFYIP
-215 NFHDEDGKLLP
+215 NFHDKDGKVLP
-226 NNDELKEQ
+226 NNDELKQ
-234 YIKHVDALNDRFLY
+234 HYVKHVDALNDRFLY
-248 LSTNGISIND
+248 LSANGISIND

-269 NLAFSVDAMELKDL
+269 NLVFSVDAMELKDL

-296 ELYVFGKRLYEIA
+296 ELYVFGRRLYEIA

-314 FIIAEIDD
+314 FIVAEIDD

-337 VEQIEDKDKDEED
+337 VEQIEDKDKED
-350 VVDIKLSTNNID
+350 IVDIRSSTNNID

-377 YKKAKEVYDGLVV
+377 YRKAKEVYNELVV
-390 VVPNFKKKLMK
+390 TVPNFKKKLMK
-401 AIISSNDVELET
+401 AIISSNDVDLET
-413 VMFNINANIS
+413 VMFNINASIS
-423 LNALDKLSAY
+423 LNALDKLNAY

-455 TYGERLSKE
+455 KCGERLSKE
-464 YDNAFKCNTKLC
+464 YDNAFKY
-476 NIFEQKYGVRKEDL
+476 NIELYNMFEQKYGVRKEDL

-502 LMHFNGKSLRDF
+502 LMRFNGKSLRNF
-514 VISCEK
+514 IISCEK
-520 NNTDLELKEFA
+520 TNTDLELKKLA
-531 KNICYELNRLEG
+531 RNIRYELNRLEG

>member
-138 MNAKSIEDIVSE
+138 MNAKNIEDIVSE

-170 EKPLVF
+170 EKTLVF
-176 PDNYVFEVSSVSNL
+176 PDNYVFEVSGVSNL

-200 GVISPNNILGSFYIP
+200 GVISSNNIQGSFYIP
-215 NFHDEDGKLLP
+215 NFHDKDGKLLP
-226 NNDELKEQ
+226 NNDELKEH
-234 YIKHVDALNDRFLY
+234 YVKHVDALNDRFLY

-258 AKNVLPCGSLT
+258 AKHVLPCGSLT
-269 NLAFSVDAMELKDL
+269 NLVFSVDAMELKDL

-328 EDFVFMDEV
+328 ENFVFMDEV
-337 VEQIEDKDKDEED
+337 VEQIEDKDKED
-350 VVDIKLSTNNID
+350 VVDIKSSTNNID

-377 YKKAKEVYDGLVV
+377 YKKAKEVYNELVV
-390 VVPNFKKKLMK
+390 TVPNFKKKLMK
-401 AIISSNDVELET
+401 AIISSNDVDLET
-413 VMFNINANIS
+413 VMFNINASIS
-423 LNALDKLSAY
+423 LNALDKLNAY

-455 TYGERLSKE
+455 KCGERLSKE
-464 YDNAFKCNTKLC
+464 YDNAFKYNIELC
-476 NIFEQKYGVRKEDL
+476 NMFEQKYGVRKEDL

-502 LMHFNGKSLRDF
+502 LMRFNGKSLRNF
-514 VISCEK
+514 IISCEK
-520 NNTDLELKEFA
+520 NNTDLELKELA
-531 KNICYELNRLEG
+531 RNIRYELNRLEG

-556 YLRQIED
+556 SLRQIED
-563 EEPQR
+563 EKPQR
-568 LLGLK
+568 LLELK

>member
-66 YISRKI
+66 FISRKI

-170 EKPLVF
+170 EKTLVF

-200 GVISPNNILGSFYIP
+200 GVISSNNILDSFYIP
-215 NFHDEDGKLLP
+215 NFHDKDGKLLP
-226 NNDELKEQ
+226 NNDELKEH
-234 YIKHVDALNDRFLY
+234 YVKHVDALNDRFLY

-258 AKNVLPCGSLT
+258 AKHVLPCGSLT
-269 NLAFSVDAMELKDL
+269 NLVFSVDAMELKDL

-350 VVDIKLSTNNID
+350 VVDIKSSTNNID

-377 YKKAKEVYDGLVV
+377 YKKAKEVYNELVV
-390 VVPNFKKKLMK
+390 TVPNFKKKLMK

-413 VMFNINANIS
+413 VMFNINASIS

-455 TYGERLSKE
+455 TYGECLSKE
-464 YDNAFKCNTKLC
+464 YDNAFKCNTELC
-476 NIFEQKYGVRKEDL
+476 NMFEQKYGVRKEDL

-514 VISCEK
+514 VISCGK

-543 AVLYSATLESQSG
+543 AILYSATLESQSG

-568 LLGLK
+568 LLELK

>member
-26 AINSNRQFIKSL
+26 AINSNRQFTQSL
-38 DQLVI
+38 DQLVTI
-43 VGLSEDSMN
+43 GLSEDSIN
-52 EMVFNIVKTSEEDT
+52 ETVFNIVKTSEEDT

-91 EKVNSLKKQI
+91 EKVRSLKTQI

-159 TKIVEHILKDG
+159 TKIVEHILKDS

-200 GVISPNNILGSFYIP
+200 GVISSNNILGSFYIP
-215 NFHDEDGKLLP
+215 NFHDKDGKVLP
-226 NNDELKEQ
+226 NNDELKQ
-234 YIKHVDALNDRFLY
+234 HYVKHVDALNDRFLY
-248 LSTNGISIND
+248 LSANGISIND

-269 NLAFSVDAMELKDL
+269 NLVFSVDAMELKDL

-314 FIIAEIDD
+314 FIVAEIDD

-337 VEQIEDKDKDEED
+337 VEQIEDKDKED
-350 VVDIKLSTNNID
+350 IVDIRSSTNNID

-377 YKKAKEVYDGLVV
+377 YRKAKEVYNELVV
-390 VVPNFKKKLMK
+390 TVPNFKKKLMK
-401 AIISSNDVELET
+401 AIISSNDVDLET
-413 VMFNINANIS
+413 VMFNINASIS
-423 LNALDKLSAY
+423 LNALDKLNAY

-455 TYGERLSKE
+455 KCGERLSKE
-464 YDNAFKCNTKLC
+464 YDNAFKY
-476 NIFEQKYGVRKEDL
+476 NIELYNMFEQKYGVRKEDL

-502 LMHFNGKSLRDF
+502 LMRFNGKSLRNF
-514 VISCEK
+514 IISCEK
-520 NNTDLELKEFA
+520 TNTDLELKELA
-531 KNICYELNRLEG
+531 RNIRYELNRLEG

>member
-43 VGLSEDSMN
+43 VGLSEDSIN
-52 EMVFNIVKTSEEDT
+52 EMAFNIVKISEEDT

-150 FSANGLETN
+150 FNANGLETN
-159 TKIVEHILKDG
+159 TKIVEHILKNG

-200 GVISPNNILGSFYIP
+200 GVISSNNILGSFYIP

-226 NNDELKEQ
+226 NNDELKQ
-234 YIKHVDALNDRFLY
+234 HYVKHVDALNDRFLY
-248 LSTNGISIND
+248 LSANGISIND
-258 AKNVLPCGSLT
+258 AKNVLPCGSLI
-269 NLAFSVDAMELKDL
+269 NLVFSVDAMELKDL

-314 FIIAEIDD
+314 FIVAEIDD

-337 VEQIEDKDKDEED
+337 VEQIEDKDKED
-350 VVDIKLSTNNID
+350 FVDIKSSTNNID

-377 YKKAKEVYDGLVV
+377 YRKAKEVYNELVV
-390 VVPNFKKKLMK
+390 TVPNFKKKLMK
-401 AIISSNDVELET
+401 AIISSNDVDLET
-413 VMFNINANIS
+413 VMFNINASIS
-423 LNALDKLSAY
+423 LNALDKLNAY
-433 ADILPCDISSSD
+433 ADILPCDILSSD

-455 TYGERLSKE
+455 KCGERLSKE
-464 YDNAFKCNTKLC
+464 YDNAFKY
-476 NIFEQKYGVRKEDL
+476 NIELYNMFEQKYGVRKEDL

-502 LMHFNGKSLRDF
+502 LMRFNGKSLRNF
-514 VISCEK
+514 IISCEK
-520 NNTDLELKEFA
+520 TNTDLELKELA
-531 KNICYELNRLEG
+531 RNIRYELSRLEG

-556 YLRQIED
+556 SLRQIED

>member
-26 AINSNRQFIKSL
+26 AINSNRQFTQSL
-38 DQLVI
+38 DQLI
-43 VGLSEDSMN
+43 TIGLSEDSIN
-52 EMVFNIVKTSEEDT
+52 ETVFNIVKSSEEDT
-66 YISRKI
+66 YISGKI

-91 EKVNSLKKQI
+91 EKVRSLKTQI

-138 MNAKSIEDIVSE
+138 MNAKSIDDIVSE

-159 TKIVEHILKDG
+159 TKIVEHILKDD
-170 EKPLVF
+170 EKSLVF

-200 GVISPNNILGSFYIP
+200 GVISSNNILGSFYIP
-215 NFHDEDGKLLP
+215 NFHDKDGKVLP
-226 NNDELKEQ
+226 NNDELKQ
-234 YIKHVDALNDRFLY
+234 HYVKHVDALNDRFLY
-248 LSTNGISIND
+248 LSANGISIND

-269 NLAFSVDAMELKDL
+269 NLVFSVDAMELKDL

-314 FIIAEIDD
+314 FIVAEIDD

-337 VEQIEDKDKDEED
+337 VEQIEDKDKED
-350 VVDIKLSTNNID
+350 VVDIKSSTNNID

-377 YKKAKEVYDGLVV
+377 YRKAKEVYNELVV
-390 VVPNFKKKLMK
+390 TVPNFKKKLMK
-401 AIISSNDVELET
+401 AIISSNDVDLET
-413 VMFNINANIS
+413 VMFNINASIS
-423 LNALDKLSAY
+423 LNALDKLNAY

-455 TYGERLSKE
+455 KCGERLSKE
-464 YDNAFKCNTKLC
+464 YDNAFKY
-476 NIFEQKYGVRKEDL
+476 NIELYNMFEQKYGVRKEDL

-502 LMHFNGKSLRDF
+502 LMRFNGKSLRNF
-514 VISCEK
+514 IISCKK
-520 NNTDLELKEFA
+520 NNTDLELKELA
-531 KNICYELNRLEG
+531 RNIRYELSRLEG

-556 YLRQIED
+556 ILRQIED

-568 LLGLK
+568 LLELK

>member
-14 KLEKRID
+14 KLEERID

-26 AINSNRQFIKSL
+26 AINSNRQFIQSL
-38 DQLVI
+38 DQLVTI
-43 VGLSEDSMN
+43 GLSEDSIN
-52 EMVFNIVKTSEEDT
+52 ETVFNIVKTSEEDT

-91 EKVNSLKKQI
+91 EKVRSLKTQI

-200 GVISPNNILGSFYIP
+200 GVISSNNILGSFYIP
-215 NFHDEDGKLLP
+215 NFHDKDGKVLP
-226 NNDELKEQ
+226 NNDELKQ
-234 YIKHVDALNDRFLY
+234 HYVKHVDALNDRFLY
-248 LSTNGISIND
+248 LSANGISIND

-269 NLAFSVDAMELKDL
+269 NLVFSVDAMELKDL

-314 FIIAEIDD
+314 FIVAEIDD

-337 VEQIEDKDKDEED
+337 VEQIEDKDKED
-350 VVDIKLSTNNID
+350 IVDIKSSTNNID

-377 YKKAKEVYDGLVV
+377 YRKAKEVYNELVV
-390 VVPNFKKKLMK
+390 TVPNFKKKLMK
-401 AIISSNDVELET
+401 AIISSNDVDLET
-413 VMFNINANIS
+413 VMFNINASIS
-423 LNALDKLSAY
+423 LNALDKLNAY

-455 TYGERLSKE
+455 KCGERLSKE
-464 YDNAFKCNTKLC
+464 YDNAFKY
-476 NIFEQKYGVRKEDL
+476 NIELYNMFEQKYGVRKEDL

-502 LMHFNGKSLRDF
+502 LMRFNGKSLRNF
-514 VISCEK
+514 IISCEK
-520 NNTDLELKEFA
+520 TNTDLELKELA
-531 KNICYELNRLEG
+531 RNIRYELNRLEG

>member
-1 MVRVQLVE
+1 M
-9 KLDYD
+9 
-14 KLEKRID
+14 
-21 KYIED
+21 
-26 AINSNRQFIKSL
+26 
-38 DQLVI
+38 
-43 VGLSEDSMN
+43 
-52 EMVFNIVKTSEEDT
+52 
-66 YISRKI
+66 
-72 TKFIKELLYS
+72 
-82 FRNSKENLG
+82 G

-138 MNAKSIEDIVSE
+138 MNAKNIEDIVSE

-200 GVISPNNILGSFYIP
+200 GVISSNNILGSFYIP

-248 LSTNGISIND
+248 LSTNGIYIND

-328 EDFVFMDEV
+328 ENFVFMDEM
-337 VEQIEDKDKDEED
+337 VEQIEDKDKDEKD
-350 VVDIKLSTNNID
+350 IVDIKSSTNNID

-377 YKKAKEVYDGLVV
+377 YKKAKEVYNELVV
-390 VVPNFKKKLMK
+390 TVPNFKKKLMK

-423 LNALDKLSAY
+423 FNALDKLSAY

-455 TYGERLSKE
+455 TCGERLSKE
-464 YDNAFKCNTKLC
+464 YDNAFKCNTELC
-476 NIFEQKYGVRKEDL
+476 NMFKQKYGVRKEDL

-568 LLGLK
+568 LLELK

>member
-14 KLEKRID
+14 KLEMRID

-26 AINSNRQFIKSL
+26 AINSNRQFTQSL
-38 DQLVI
+38 DQLI
-43 VGLSEDSMN
+43 TIGLSEDSIN
-52 EMVFNIVKTSEEDT
+52 ETVFNIVKTSEEDT

-91 EKVNSLKKQI
+91 EKVRSLKTQI

-200 GVISPNNILGSFYIP
+200 GVISSNNILGSFYIP
-215 NFHDEDGKLLP
+215 NFHDKDGKVLP
-226 NNDELKEQ
+226 NNDELKQ
-234 YIKHVDALNDRFLY
+234 HYIKNVDALNDMFLY
-248 LSTNGISIND
+248 LSANGISIND

-269 NLAFSVDAMELKDL
+269 NLVFSVDAMELKDL

-314 FIIAEIDD
+314 FIVAEIDD

-337 VEQIEDKDKDEED
+337 VEQIEDKDKED
-350 VVDIKLSTNNID
+350 IVDIRSSTNNID

-377 YKKAKEVYDGLVV
+377 YRKAKEVYNELVV
-390 VVPNFKKKLMK
+390 TVPNFKKKLMK
-401 AIISSNDVELET
+401 AIISSNDVDLET
-413 VMFNINANIS
+413 VMFNINASIS
-423 LNALDKLSAY
+423 LNALDKLNAY

-455 TYGERLSKE
+455 KCGERLSKE
-464 YDNAFKCNTKLC
+464 YDNAFKY
-476 NIFEQKYGVRKEDL
+476 NIELYNMFEQKYGVRKEDL

-502 LMHFNGKSLRDF
+502 LMRFNGKSLRNF
-514 VISCEK
+514 IISCEK
-520 NNTDLELKEFA
+520 TNTDLELKELA
-531 KNICYELNRLEG
+531 RNIRYELNRLEG

>member
-14 KLEKRID
+14 KLEMRID

-26 AINSNRQFIKSL
+26 AINSNRQFTQSL
-38 DQLVI
+38 DQLI
-43 VGLSEDSMN
+43 TIGLSEDSIN
-52 EMVFNIVKTSEEDT
+52 ETVFNIVKTSEEDT

-91 EKVNSLKKQI
+91 EKVRSLKTQI

-200 GVISPNNILGSFYIP
+200 GVISSNNILGSFYIP
-215 NFHDEDGKLLP
+215 NFHDKDGKVLP
-226 NNDELKEQ
+226 NNDELKQ
-234 YIKHVDALNDRFLY
+234 HYIKNVDALNDMFLY
-248 LSTNGISIND
+248 LSANGISIND

-269 NLAFSVDAMELKDL
+269 NLVFSVDAMELKDL

-314 FIIAEIDD
+314 FIVAEIDD

-337 VEQIEDKDKDEED
+337 VEQIEDKDKED
-350 VVDIKLSTNNID
+350 IVDIRSSTNNID
-362 DTILISSIMNRYQYS
+362 ATILISSIMNRYQYS
-377 YKKAKEVYDGLVV
+377 YRKAKEVYNELVV
-390 VVPNFKKKLMK
+390 TVPNFKKKLMK
-401 AIISSNDVELET
+401 AIISSNDVDLET
-413 VMFNINANIS
+413 VMFNINASIS
-423 LNALDKLSAY
+423 LNALDKLNAY

-455 TYGERLSKE
+455 KCGERLSKE
-464 YDNAFKCNTKLC
+464 YDNAFKY
-476 NIFEQKYGVRKEDL
+476 NIELYNMFEQKYGVRKEDL

-502 LMHFNGKSLRDF
+502 LMRFNGKSLRNF
-514 VISCEK
+514 IISCEK
-520 NNTDLELKEFA
+520 TNTDLELKELA
-531 KNICYELNRLEG
+531 RNIRYELNRLEG

-568 LLGLK
+568 LLELK

>member
-26 AINSNRQFIKSL
+26 AINSNRQFTQSL
-38 DQLVI
+38 DQLVTT
-43 VGLSEDSMN
+43 GLSEDSIN
-52 EMVFNIVKTSEEDT
+52 EMVFNIVKTSEGDT

-91 EKVNSLKKQI
+91 EKVRSLKTQI

-176 PDNYVFEVSSVSNL
+176 PDNYVFEVTSVSNL

-200 GVISPNNILGSFYIP
+200 GVISSSNILGSFYIP
-215 NFHDEDGKLLP
+215 NFHDKDGKVLP
-226 NNDELKEQ
+226 NNDELKQ
-234 YIKHVDALNDRFLY
+234 HYIKHVDALNDRVLY
-248 LSTNGISIND
+248 LSANGISIND

-269 NLAFSVDAMELKDL
+269 NLVFSVDAMELKDL

-296 ELYVFGKRLYEIA
+296 ELYVFGRRLYEIA

-314 FIIAEIDD
+314 FIVAEIDD

-337 VEQIEDKDKDEED
+337 VEQIEDKDKED
-350 VVDIKLSTNNID
+350 VVDIKSSTNNID

-377 YKKAKEVYDGLVV
+377 YRKAKEVYNELVV
-390 VVPNFKKKLMK
+390 TVPNFKKKLMK
-401 AIISSNDVELET
+401 AIISSNDVDLET
-413 VMFNINANIS
+413 VMFNINASIS
-423 LNALDKLSAY
+423 LNALDKLNAY

-455 TYGERLSKE
+455 KCGERLSKE
-464 YDNAFKCNTKLC
+464 YDNAFKYNIELC
-476 NIFEQKYGVRKEDL
+476 NMFEQKYGVRKEDL

-502 LMHFNGKSLRDF
+502 LMRFNGKSLRNF
-514 VISCEK
+514 IISCKK
-520 NNTDLELKEFA
+520 NNTDLELKELA
-531 KNICYELNRLEG
+531 RNIRYELNRLEG

-563 EEPQR
+563 EEPQI
-568 LLGLK
+568 LLELK

>member
-1 MVRVQLVE
+1 
-9 KLDYD
+9 
-14 KLEKRID
+14 
-21 KYIED
+21 
-26 AINSNRQFIKSL
+26 
-38 DQLVI
+38 
-43 VGLSEDSMN
+43 
-52 EMVFNIVKTSEEDT
+52 
-66 YISRKI
+66 
-72 TKFIKELLYS
+72 
-82 FRNSKENLG
+82 
-91 EKVNSLKKQI
+91 
-101 QEDNARLI
+101 
-109 ALRNSTIKDIK
+109 
-120 EIELSQRTNIGLS
+120 
-133 LYKFQ
+133 

-159 TKIVEHILKDG
+159 TKIVEHILKNG

-200 GVISPNNILGSFYIP
+200 GVISSNNIQGSFYIP
-215 NFHDEDGKLLP
+215 NFHDKDGKLLP
-226 NNDELKEQ
+226 NNDELKEH
-234 YIKHVDALNDRFLY
+234 YVKHVDALNDRFLY

-258 AKNVLPCGSLT
+258 AKHVLPCGSLT
-269 NLAFSVDAMELKDL
+269 NLVFSVDAMELKDL

-337 VEQIEDKDKDEED
+337 VEQIEDKDKED
-350 VVDIKLSTNNID
+350 VVDIKSSTNNID

-377 YKKAKEVYDGLVV
+377 YRKAKEVYNELVV
-390 VVPNFKKKLMK
+390 TVPNFKKKLMK
-401 AIISSNDVELET
+401 AIISSNDVDLET
-413 VMFNINANIS
+413 VIFNINASIS
-423 LNALDKLSAY
+423 LNALDKLNAY

-455 TYGERLSKE
+455 KCGERLSKE
-464 YDNAFKCNTKLC
+464 YDNAFKYNIELC
-476 NIFEQKYGVRKEDL
+476 NMFEQKYGVRKEDL

-520 NNTDLELKEFA
+520 NNTDLELKELA
-531 KNICYELNRLEG
+531 RNIRYELNRLEG

-556 YLRQIED
+556 SLRQIED
-563 EEPQR
+563 EKPQR
-568 LLGLK
+568 LLELK